1 MKIIIADNYTTFENL
16 KCGDVFELD
25 WEEGLFMKVEPDT
38 EDSDNQYNVISLGD
52 GKMYSML
59 CDHGV
64 RLRDDVC
71 LTTIN
76 NMIKK
81 GEE

>member
-38 EDSDNQYNVISLGD
+38 EDSDNQYNVISLEMA
-52 GKMYSML
+52 KCIL
-59 CDHGV
+59 CYV
-64 RLRDDVC
+64 I
-71 LTTIN
+71 T
-76 NMIKK
+76 
-81 GEE
+81 E

>member
-1 MKIIIADNYTTFENL
+1 
-16 KCGDVFELD
+16 
-25 WEEGLFMKVEPDT
+25 
-38 EDSDNQYNVISLGD
+38 
-52 GKMYSML
+52 MYSML